1 MLSRTFKTEQRK
13 SFISHKH
20 SAFLMLS
27 GQNQTLPTSSGFAL
41 PPNENLG
48 FHLERKNEPVN
59 VQLSQLRWESGM
71 EQVCSDEVKPSA
83 D

>member
-41 PPNENLG
+41 PPNKNLG
-48 FHLERKNEPVN
+48 FHLEQKNEPVD
-59 VQLSQLRWESGM
+59 VQLSQLRLGSGT